1 MIEYETDMSLE
12 DELIDH
18 LASPESA
25 MAIYKA
31 RLTPDLLASDETEGK
46 LLLEHVTA
54 HIEKYG
60 EAPAAE
66 VIAHELGG
74 QFGEPSS
81 DVHWLID
88 QIKHRYRRNQAKA
101 VTSKVAKLVVSAP
114 EEALKVA
121 IDEFGAIHSA
131 SADIGNVLDKESWG
145 SALRDY
151 ERRIEEGQLN
161 GITFGYEAIDES
173 IGGLRPNQMAFII
186 GRPKSTKSWQLL
198 QSAVKAVRDGVIGT
212 FITAELGV
220 EEMYGRF
227 QCMYA
232 GVSYSLY
239 QHGRLSDSDW
249 IRLEEAGEE
258 YAESPGRID
267 FVHPPH
273 NARLITDLSLEA
285 RRRDAQI
292 VWFDQFRFA
301 TPRRQ
306 YDKPHAEMESIVYD
320 IKAACEHSPWYV
332 AAQFNR
338 EAAGLTEMGDLSQIG
353 LTDAIGQAAD
363 HVLGIYRSKEMI
375 ANRIL
380 QLGVIATR
388 GFEGGTWEI
397 AERIGKDTSFK
408 LLERVA

>member
-1 MIEYETDMSLE
+1 MSLE

-31 RLTPDLLASDETEGK
+31 RLTPDLLTRDESEGK
-46 LLLEHVTA
+46 LLLEHVVA

-60 EAPAAE
+60 DAPSAE

-74 QFGEPSS
+74 QFTEPTS
-81 DVHWLID
+81 DVNWLID
-88 QIKHRYRRNQAKA
+88 QIKQRYRRNQAKI

-121 IDEFGAIHSA
+121 LDEFGAIHSA
-131 SADIGNVLDKESWG
+131 AADSGHVLDKDSWDD
-145 SALRDY
+145 ALRDY
-151 ERRIEEGQLN
+151 QRRIDDGQLN
-161 GITFGYEAIDES
+161 GITFGYDAIDAT
-173 IGGLRPNQMAFII
+173 IGGLRPNQMAFLV

-198 QSAVKAVRDGVIGT
+198 QSAVGAARNGVVGT
-212 FITAELGV
+212 FITAELSA

-239 QHGRLSDSDW
+239 QHGALREEDWDRLD
-249 IRLEEAGEE
+249 AANEE
-258 YAESPGRID
+258 YQSSPGRID

-273 NARLITDLSLEA
+273 DARMVADLSLEA
-285 RRRDAQI
+285 RRRDAEV

-301 TPRRQ
+301 TPRRH
-306 YDKPHAEMESIVYD
+306 YEKAHAEMESIVYD
-320 IKAACEHSPWYV
+320 IKAACAHQPWYV

-353 LTDAIGQAAD
+353 LTDAIGQASD
-363 HVLGIYRSKEMI
+363 HVLGIYRSKDMI
-375 ANRIL
+375 ANRL
-380 QLGVIATR
+380 LHLGVIATR
-388 GFEGGTWEI
+388 GFEGGVWEI
-397 AERIGKDTSFK
+397 LERIGKDTSFK